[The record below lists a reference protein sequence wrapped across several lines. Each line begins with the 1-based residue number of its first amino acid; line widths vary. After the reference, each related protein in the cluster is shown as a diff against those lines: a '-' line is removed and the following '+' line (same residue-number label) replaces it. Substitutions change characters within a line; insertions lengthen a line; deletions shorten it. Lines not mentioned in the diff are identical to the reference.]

1 MIITA
6 LIFTGLAILLYVLLG
21 GADFGAGI
29 LEIFTG
35 RKGINSI
42 SKAIAP
48 VWEANHIWLIVV
60 IVVLFNAF
68 PEVYSTLLTYLHI
81 PVMLALFGIIF
92 RGTAF
97 TFRYYDP
104 YEDRSHDIYSFVFK
118 LFSLLTPFF
127 LGVTLGAVILG
138 NLVTDPTLPFFS
150 RFVEPWFNWF
160 SVSIGVFVV
169 LLFAY
174 LAAVYLAG
182 EPGDG
187 ETQKVFVRYAK
198 RLLSA
203 LVVFGGIV
211 FLLAQ
216 IYGVDLFKKF
226 ISSWISIGCVVVATL
241 LLPLL
246 LYTLNTNK
254 KTLTR
259 IISGTQTGA
268 ILIGWFGIRFP
279 VMVEFRDA
287 APLTVYNSAAP
298 GKSLLMMVIALVF
311 GLAVVIPLLIYLF
324 KIFKFSDEKISEE
337 N

>member
-35 RKGINSI
+35 RKGINTI

-68 PEVYSTLLTYLHI
+68 PQVYTTILTYLHI

-104 YEDRSHDIYSFVFK
+104 YEDRSHSIYSFVFK

-138 NLVTDPTLPFFS
+138 NLVTDPTLPFYS

-160 SVSIGVFVV
+160 SASIGVFVV

-182 EPGDG
+182 EPA
-187 ETQKVFVRYAK
+187 EEEAHKEFVRYSK
-198 RLLSA
+198 RLLVA
-203 LVVFGGIV
+203 LVGFGGIV
-211 FLLAQ
+211 FLMAQ
-216 IYGVDLFKKF
+216 AYNVDFLKKF
-226 ISSWISIGCVVVATL
+226 ISSWISMGCVIAATL

-246 LYTLNTNK
+246 LYSLNNNK
-254 KTLTR
+254 KNLIR
-259 IISGTQTGA
+259 IISGAQTGA

-279 VMVEFRDA
+279 VMIEFKDA
-287 APLTVYNSAAP
+287 TPLTIYNATAP
-298 GKSLLMMVIALVF
+298 DKSLLMMIIALIF
-311 GLAVVIPLLIYLF
+311 GLAVVIPMLVYLF
-324 KIFKFSDEKISEE
+324 KVFKFSEEK
-337 N
+337 

>member
-35 RKGINSI
+35 RKGINTI
-42 SKAIAP
+42 SNAIAP

-68 PEVYSTLLTYLHI
+68 PTVYSTLLTYLHI

-104 YEDRSHDIYSFVFK
+104 YEDRSHNIYSFVFK

-138 NLVTDPTLPFFS
+138 NLTTDPTLSFYP

-160 SVSIGVFVV
+160 SVSIGVFIV

-182 EPGDG
+182 EPTDL
-187 ETQKVFVRYAK
+187 ETRNVFIKYAK
-198 RLLSA
+198 RLLIA
-203 LVVFGGIV
+203 LVVFGALV
-211 FLLAQ
+211 FFLAE
-216 IYGVDLFKKF
+216 IYNISLFKKF
-226 ISSWISIGCVVVATL
+226 INSWISMGCVIIATIL
-241 LLPLL
+241 VPMF
-246 LYTLNTNK
+246 LYALNTNK

-259 IISGTQTGA
+259 IISGAQTSA

-279 VMVEFRDA
+279 VMVEFKDT
-287 APLTVYNSAAP
+287 APLTIYNSAAP
-298 GKSLLMMVIALVF
+298 EKTLLMMIIALIF
-311 GLAVVIPLLIYLF
+311 GLAIVIPLLVYLF
-324 KIFKFSDEKISEE
+324 KVFKFSKDNVSGK